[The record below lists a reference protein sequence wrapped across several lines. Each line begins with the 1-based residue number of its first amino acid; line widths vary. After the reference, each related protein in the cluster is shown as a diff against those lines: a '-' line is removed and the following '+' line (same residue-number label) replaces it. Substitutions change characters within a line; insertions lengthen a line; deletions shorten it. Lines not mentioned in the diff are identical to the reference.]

1 MGVIIKYNG
10 KLIQCCNLEKKLKK
24 LKINKED
31 IEIVKDNIPNDS
43 LELEFVNFTKKE
55 KIEKDPDI
63 VKYYIFKNS
72 KENYLMGINKPDLTY
87 IKNFGYDV
95 SDYKLI
101 DTCTYPIPK
110 KYMKWNPETKT
121 GIK

>member
-43 LELEFVNFTKKE
+43 LELEFVNLTKKE

-72 KENYLMGINKPDLTY
+72 KGNYLMGINKPDLTY
-87 IKNFGYDV
+87 IKNFGYDI

-101 DTCTYPIPK
+101 DTCTYPIPE